1 MKFNKKELQRLN
13 CNDEEISLIMEYQ
26 KKLPILS
33 ENEDINSLC
42 VNAKDLWTQ
51 LNNGADVSTKFQH
64 WAKKN
69 IVEQNY
75 TSSEYEEFYENSD
88 GVFKNTVESKAQLSR
103 MGVTKNYMLS
113 VNMAKDIAMY
123 TGAMPRANDILKHN
137 SKMVRKYFLLMESIV
152 KRNKDWLDTRAPQK
166 KNYKPMCEAIS
177 RDVFYKT
184 GVYGDKYNFSREAN
198 IMNRIATGCNAQ
210 AIKLYLGAEPND
222 ITRDYLTKEYN
233 ERIAFLQEQ
242 NILLASMHLSTVDRV
257 KTLIQFFNIK
267 FPDATPI
274 QNYKDRDFL
283 LSQQHEIISE
293 LENI

>member
-13 CNDEEISLIMEYQ
+13 CNDEEIALIMEYQ

-33 ENEDINSLC
+33 ENETINIFC
-42 VNAKDLWTQ
+42 VDARQ
-51 LNNGADVSTKFQH
+51 LHDQLG
-64 WAKKN
+64 AKKKFASWIKTN
-69 IVEQNY
+69 LKDYIENVDYITGSPRE
-75 TSSEYEEFYENSD
+75 TGAECGRFVADKEYFLTID
-88 GVFKNTVESKAQLSR
+88 L
-103 MGVTKNYMLS
+103 
-113 VNMAKDIAMY
+113 AKEIAMY
-123 TGAMPRANDILKHN
+123 TGRNSQASEELK
-137 SKMVRKYFLLMESIV
+137 STSRMVRRYFLLMESIV

-177 RDVFYKT
+177 QDVFYKT

-274 QNYKDRDFL
+274 QDYKDRDFL
-283 LSQQHEIISE
+283 LSQQQEIISE